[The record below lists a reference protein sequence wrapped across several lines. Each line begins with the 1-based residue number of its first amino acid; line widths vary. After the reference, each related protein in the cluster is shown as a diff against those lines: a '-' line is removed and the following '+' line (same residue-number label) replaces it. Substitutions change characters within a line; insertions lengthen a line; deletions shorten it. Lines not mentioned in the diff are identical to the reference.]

1 MPKFTAELSLII
13 HQAGAYAEE
22 AKHRYLSVEHLLWK
36 MLDSEFVI
44 GLFSDFDI
52 DMHTFDRLLRDHLA
66 ECETTDNGSSPIVTV
81 ALDTLLKNAELQVL
95 GAGKYEIGV
104 PQVFVEFFDLE
115 ESYAK
120 YLLELSGLDKM
131 SAMEYVSFGGESED
145 DWDYPD
151 TEEEENDDDEEDLDD
166 EEETESNDDEDNP
179 FEMIISGDED
189 EDDGDGE
196 QEDEKDDKK
205 SQIKYTVDMVEE
217 AAAGQYDK
225 LIGRENEIQ
234 RTIEIL
240 CRRQKNN
247 PIHVGD
253 PGVGK
258 TAITEGL
265 AAKIA
270 SDDVPD
276 KLKGFKI
283 FSLDVASMVAG
294 THYRGDFEK
303 RMKKTL
309 NAVMKLGHAI
319 IFIDEIHTVLGAGD
333 ASGGVDMSAI
343 LKPYL
348 ARGQIRCIGA
358 TTYEDYK
365 QHFEKDKAFARRFQK
380 VDIPEPTADETMQIL
395 QGLKQKYE
403 EFHGVTYSDAVLNA
417 VVDLSGKYLTDR
429 RYPDKAIDIIDEL
442 GSHVSLYDHR
452 TDITVSDVENLVAS
466 SAKIPVN
473 QITEDETAALGDL
486 EDRVRSQIFAQDEA
500 VHSICNA
507 VKRHR
512 VGLGNPEKPIGSYL
526 LIGPTGVGK
535 TELCRVLSKEL
546 SIPLLRYDMSEFME
560 KHTISRLIGA
570 PPGYVGYEQSNNLTD
585 AIRKSPHCIL
595 LLDEI
600 EKAHPDIFNALLQ
613 IMDHATLTD
622 STGRDADFRNVL
634 LMMTSNVGAAEMNA
648 YRVGFDNN
656 LDGGGKAMG
665 DPMSAVKRTFS
676 PEFRNRLDDT
686 ILFGRL
692 DRDAIDKIVVKY
704 LDQLRLQLSAKE
716 IELVAEE
723 SAMTYLADNGYS
735 PEFGA
740 RPMARLIQNE
750 VRNAVTEIILADGH
764 YKGTLYLRVKGDKLC
779 VEK

>member
-1 MPKFTAELSLII
+1 MPEYTAELSLII
-13 HQAGAYAEE
+13 HQAGSFAEE
-22 AKHRYLSVEHLLWK
+22 SHHRYLTAEHLLLK

-44 GLFSDFDI
+44 GIFSDFEIDI
-52 DMHTFDRLLRDHLA
+52 NTFDKLLRDHLA
-66 ECETTDNGSSPIVTV
+66 ECETTDNGGSPIITI
-81 ALDTLLKNAELQVL
+81 AFDNLLKNAELQTVS
-95 GAGKYEIGV
+95 AGRKEVGV
-104 PQVFVEFFDLE
+104 PQVFVEFFNLK

-145 DWDYPD
+145 DWVYYD
-151 TEEEENDDDEEDLDD
+151 TDEDEENDDEEDDDDDDEENPFVIVDSDDEIEEDEED
-166 EEETESNDDEDNP
+166 N
-179 FEMIISGDED
+179 G
-189 EDDGDGE
+189 GE
-196 QEDEKDDKK
+196 QAQTDDKK
-205 SQIKYTVDMVEE
+205 NKSEIKYTINMTEA

-225 LIGRENEIQ
+225 LIGREKEIQ

-265 AAKIA
+265 AARLA
-270 SDDVPD
+270 ADDVPD
-276 KLKGFKI
+276 KLKGFQI
-283 FSLDVASMVAG
+283 YSVDVASMVAG
-294 THYRGDFEK
+294 AHYRGDFEK
-303 RMKKTL
+303 RLKKTL
-309 NAVMKLGHAI
+309 EAVIKLGKAI
-319 IFIDEIHTVLGAGD
+319 IFIDEIHTALGAGD
-333 ASGGVDMSAI
+333 AAGGVDMSAI

-380 VDIPEPTADETMQIL
+380 VDIPEPTADETFLIL
-395 QGLKQKYE
+395 QGLKPKYE
-403 EFHGVTYSDAVLNA
+403 EFHGVTYSDEVLHS
-417 VVDLSGKYLTDR
+417 VIDLTGKFLTDR
-429 RYPDKAIDIIDEL
+429 RFPDKAIDIIDEL

-452 TDITVSDVENLVAS
+452 SEITVSDVENLIAA

-473 QITEDETAALGDL
+473 RITDDETSSLTDL
-486 EDRVRSQIFAQDEA
+486 ETRIKTQIFAQDEA

-546 SIPLLRYDMSEFME
+546 GIPLLRYDMSEFME

-570 PPGYVGYEQSNNLTD
+570 PPGYVGYEQNNNLTD
-585 AIRKSPHCIL
+585 AIRKSPHSIL

-692 DRDAIDKIVVKY
+692 DRDAINKIVIKY
-704 LDQLRLQLSAKE
+704 LDQLRQQLSAKE